1 MEISFKILTK
11 QTQQCVKRI
20 IEHITHVGFIPGM
33 ERWFNNQKLI
43 TVILHMTKLKKKKSY
58 DCNKRIWVNRK
69 NEVGAFSKMVLNSDK
84 HFSSEALIFPFFFA

>member
-43 TVILHMTKLKKKKSY
+43 TVILHITKLKKK
-58 DCNKRIWVNRK
+58 NRMIVIK
-69 NEVGAFSKMVLNSDK
+69 EYGSTGKMK
-84 HFSSEALIFPFFFA
+84 